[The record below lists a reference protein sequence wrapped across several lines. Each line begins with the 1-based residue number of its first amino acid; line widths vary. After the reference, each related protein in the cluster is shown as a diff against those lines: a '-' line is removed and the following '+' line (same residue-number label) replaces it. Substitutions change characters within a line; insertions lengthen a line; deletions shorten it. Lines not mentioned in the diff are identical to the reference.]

1 MVSKPAFCIASGIRK
16 RGNMLPPID
25 DMTRMTS
32 VVVSWLTQV
41 EIEFNR
47 ITQQA
52 IRCGTVRSVKRTSGE
67 DRYRRAVLQRQ
78 RTPFRLDRDSR
89 FDLHQSATTM

>member
-1 MVSKPAFCIASGIRK
+1 
-16 RGNMLPPID
+16 MLPPID

-32 VVVSWLTQV
+32 VVVSWLNQV
-41 EIEFNR
+41 EIEFNQ

-52 IRCGTVRSVKRTSGE
+52 LRRGTFRGVKENCGE
-67 DRYRRAVLQRQ
+67 DRYRPAVLQRQ